1 MSTKRQVIS
10 SFRKMIQERTADS
23 DYTNQDLYYVLLDHA
38 RWLIKREIRSG
49 NIYNNNSLF
58 QTLGCQE
65 VIETSTVEKCCPVK
79 VNCKIYRTKDKL
91 PETWIDENGPVLRS
105 VTSVDGTTDFFV
117 TSPITWQSKRADPY
131 QKLMDLK
138 YAFPGDGYLWFPEH
152 NPHFVNIVGY
162 FTEDISEYQN
172 CRDEKECE
180 RFLDSDFPLPDWL
193 QAEMM
198 AKAIQSLLPSKQMIE
213 DEEINKNTNRKN

>member
-1 MSTKRQVIS
+1 
-10 SFRKMIQERTADS
+10 MIQERTADS

-131 QKLMDLK
+131 
-138 YAFPGDGYLWFPEH
+138 H